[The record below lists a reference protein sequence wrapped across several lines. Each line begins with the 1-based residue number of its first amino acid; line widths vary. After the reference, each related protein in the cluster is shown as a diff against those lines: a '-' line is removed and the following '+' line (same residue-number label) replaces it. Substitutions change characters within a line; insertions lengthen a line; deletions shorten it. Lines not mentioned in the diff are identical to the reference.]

1 MKIFK
6 NNAIKREKHELAQCL
21 SSVSIL
27 SNIALMTLLVLT
39 MASCVEKE
47 PAYGNFGGKDV
58 DFTYN
63 VDGNEYTLD
72 FYVVSTI
79 KFNNTSEKSGNV
91 TWDFGDGSTSSD
103 QNPTHKYSKAGLY
116 QVTLTVD
123 GVGKRT
129 YPLLIYDIAPVL
141 SVVEQSAETV
151 VINDVTV
158 LLDISLPNPEDL
170 ECKYVWKFP
179 DGTTL
184 EDGSPIEEFTGY
196 SHADGTVDNPGKL
209 KFKNI
214 GSQKIELQT
223 WFDINGENRRLEDS
237 YVNVQVGS
245 SIPCP
250 TLYYAVFGGNIKA
263 YKLVDMSQLPAGTKN
278 MPFDMGVSSGNMPT
292 TLVFAT
298 VEEKDYVYILDC
310 GKQYYYVNDENSV
323 LGDGKIS
330 VMTADGT
337 DVSTMVT
344 NVGGQ
349 AFNDPFQGF
358 ADQATG
364 YLYYTDRNTGIRRLP
379 LTTRGEREATNFN
392 STAGY
397 FCVNNMLNYYGNGI
411 AYGAIHTGLY
421 QDRTGV
427 FWWGKNY
434 SGNGIYRFRTS
445 DIGEPSATKT
455 GPIPFPI
462 VLQAT
467 QPRAFTLDED
477 LGNLYVWMCKGGTPG
492 PGFTCYPMPGPS
504 QGLEYD
510 QYTTFINMEA
520 NPENTT
526 ADEGVYTTQFAV
538 DAVTHFVYFGFRAA
552 STESTYTT
560 GLKYYD
566 PTDKKVHD
574 FNGNRDRILGLCVNP
589 RLTNLF

>member
-6 NNAIKREKHELAQCL
+6 N
-21 SSVSIL
+21 
-27 SNIALMTLLVLT
+27 IALMALMVLS
-39 MASCVEKE
+39 MFSCVEKE
-47 PAYGNFGGKDV
+47 PVYGNFPGKDV

-63 VDGNEYTLD
+63 VDGDEYSLD

-79 KFNNTSEKSGNV
+79 KFNNTSSKSGSV

-103 QNPTHKYSKAGLY
+103 QNPTHKYAQAGLY
-116 QVTLTVD
+116 NVTLTVD
-123 GVGKRT
+123 GVGQRT

-151 VINDVTV
+151 VINEVTV
-158 LLDISLPNPEDL
+158 LLDIALPNPEDL

-179 DGTTL
+179 EGTTL
-184 EDGSPIEEFTGY
+184 EDGTAITEFTGY
-196 SHADGTVDNPGKL
+196 SHSDGSVDNPGRL

-223 WFDINGENRRLEDS
+223 WFDVNGENRRLEDS

-250 TLYYAVFGGNIKA
+250 TLYYAVMGGNIKA
-263 YKLVDMSQLPAGTKN
+263 YKLIEPERLPPGTKN

-292 TLVFAT
+292 NLVFAT
-298 VEEKDYVYILDC
+298 VEGRDYVYILDC
-310 GKQYYYVNDENSV
+310 GKQYYYVNDENGV

-349 AFNDPFQGF
+349 AFNDPFQGC
-358 ADQATG
+358 ADQLNG

-379 LTTRGEREATNFN
+379 LTTRGERETTVYS

-411 AYGAIHTGLY
+411 AYGAIHTGIL
-421 QDRTGV
+421 QDKNGV

-434 SGNGIYRFRTS
+434 SGNGIYRFRTT
-445 DIGEPSATKT
+445 DIGEASATKT

-467 QPRAFTLDED
+467 QPRAFTIDEE
-477 LGNLYVWMCKGGTPG
+477 LNNLYVWMCKGGTPG
-492 PGFTCYPMPGPS
+492 PGFTCYPLPGAS
-504 QGLEYD
+504 EGLDYD
-510 QYTTFINMEA
+510 KFTTYITMEA

-538 DAVTHFVYFGFRAA
+538 DMLSHYVYFGFRAA

-560 GLKYYD
+560 GLKYFD
-566 PTDKKVHD
+566 PTTKKVMD
-574 FNGNRDRILGLCVNP
+574 FNGNKERILGLCINP
-589 RLTNLF
+589 RTTQLF

>member
-1 MKIFK
+1 MAFMVI
-6 NNAIKREKHELAQCL
+6 
-21 SSVSIL
+21 S
-27 SNIALMTLLVLT
+27 
-39 MASCVEKE
+39 MASCVEKD
-47 PAYGNFGGKDV
+47 PVYGNFPGKDV

-63 VDGNEYTLD
+63 VDGDEYTLD

-79 KFNNTSEKSGNV
+79 KFNNTSSASGNV

-103 QNPTHKYSKAGLY
+103 QNPTHKYAKAGIY
-116 QVTLTVD
+116 NVTLTVD
-123 GVGKRT
+123 GAGKQT

-158 LLDISLPNPEDL
+158 LLDIALPNPEDL

-179 DGTTL
+179 EGTSL
-184 EDGSPIEEFTGY
+184 EDGTPITEFTGY
-196 SHADGTVDNPGKL
+196 SHSDGTVDNPGKL
-209 KFKNI
+209 RFKNI

-250 TLYYAVFGGNIKA
+250 TLYYAVKGGNIKA
-263 YKLVDMSQLPAGTKN
+263 YKLVDLSQLPSGTKN
-278 MPFDMGVSSGNMPT
+278 MPFDMGVNSGNMPT

-298 VEEKDYVYILDC
+298 VENKDYVYILDC
-310 GKQYYYVNDENSV
+310 GKQYYYVNDENGV

-337 DVSTMVT
+337 DVATMVS
-344 NVGGQ
+344 NVGRQ

-358 ADQATG
+358 SDGT
-364 YLYYTDRNTGIRRLP
+364 YLYYTDRNTGIRRMP
-379 LTTRGEREATNFN
+379 LTARGEVESTNFN

-397 FCVNNMLNYYGNGI
+397 FCVNNMLQYYGNGI
-411 AYGAIHTGLY
+411 AYGAIHTGLL
-421 QDRTGV
+421 QDRSGT

-445 DIGEPSATKT
+445 DIGEASSTKP

-467 QPRAFTLDED
+467 QPRAFILDED
-477 LGNLYVWMCKGGTPG
+477 
-492 PGFTCYPMPGPS
+492 
-504 QGLEYD
+504 
-510 QYTTFINMEA
+510 
-520 NPENTT
+520 
-526 ADEGVYTTQFAV
+526 
-538 DAVTHFVYFGFRAA
+538 
-552 STESTYTT
+552 
-560 GLKYYD
+560 
-566 PTDKKVHD
+566 
-574 FNGNRDRILGLCVNP
+574 
-589 RLTNLF
+589 

>member
-6 NNAIKREKHELAQCL
+6 N
-21 SSVSIL
+21 
-27 SNIALMTLLVLT
+27 IALMALMVLS
-39 MASCVEKE
+39 MFSCVEKE
-47 PAYGNFGGKDV
+47 PVYGNFPGKDV

-63 VDGNEYTLD
+63 VDGDEYTLD

-79 KFNNTSEKSGNV
+79 KFNNTSSKSGSV

-103 QNPTHKYSKAGLY
+103 QNPTHKYAQAGLY
-116 QVTLTVD
+116 NVTLTVD
-123 GVGKRT
+123 GVGQRT

-151 VINDVTV
+151 VINEVTV
-158 LLDISLPNPEDL
+158 LLDIALPNPEDL

-179 DGTTL
+179 EGTTL
-184 EDGSPIEEFTGY
+184 EDGTAITEFTGY
-196 SHADGTVDNPGKL
+196 SHSDGSVDNPGRL

-223 WFDINGENRRLEDS
+223 WFDVNGENRRLEDS

-250 TLYYAVFGGNIKA
+250 TLYYAVMGGNIKA
-263 YKLVDMSQLPAGTKN
+263 YKLIEPERLPPGTKN

-292 TLVFAT
+292 NLVFAT
-298 VEEKDYVYILDC
+298 VEGRDYVYILDC
-310 GKQYYYVNDENSV
+310 GKQYYYVNDENGV

-349 AFNDPFQGF
+349 AFNDPFQGC
-358 ADQATG
+358 ADQLNG

-379 LTTRGEREATNFN
+379 LTTRGERETTVYS

-411 AYGAIHTGLY
+411 AYGAIHTGIL
-421 QDRTGV
+421 QDKNGV

-434 SGNGIYRFRTS
+434 SGNGIYRFRTT
-445 DIGEPSATKT
+445 DIGEASATKT

-467 QPRAFTLDED
+467 QPRAFTIDEE
-477 LGNLYVWMCKGGTPG
+477 LNNLYVWMCKGGTPG
-492 PGFTCYPMPGPS
+492 PGFTCYPLPGANE
-504 QGLEYD
+504 GLDYD
-510 QYTTFINMEA
+510 KFTTYITMEA

-538 DAVTHFVYFGFRAA
+538 DMLSHYVYFGFRAA

-560 GLKYYD
+560 GLKYFD
-566 PTDKKVHD
+566 PTTKKVMD
-574 FNGNRDRILGLCVNP
+574 FNGNKERILGLCINP
-589 RLTNLF
+589 RTTQLF

>member
-6 NNAIKREKHELAQCL
+6 
-21 SSVSIL
+21 
-27 SNIALMTLLVLT
+27 NIALMTLVVLAL
-39 MASCVEKE
+39 ASCVEKE
-47 PAYGNFGGKDV
+47 PVYGNFGGKDV

-63 VDGNEYTLD
+63 VDGDEYTLD

-79 KFNNTSEKSGNV
+79 KFNNTSEKSGSV
-91 TWDFGDGSTSSD
+91 TWNFGDGSTSTD

-158 LLDISLPNPEDL
+158 LLDIALPNPEDL

-179 DGTTL
+179 EGTTL
-184 EDGSPIEEFTGY
+184 EDGTVINEFIGY
-196 SHADGTVDNPGKL
+196 SHSDGTVDNPGKL

-292 TLVFAT
+292 TLVFAS
-298 VEEKDYVYILDC
+298 VEDKDYVYILDC
-310 GKQYYYVNDENSV
+310 GKQYYYVNDENGV

-358 ADQATG
+358 ADQVGG

-379 LTTRGEREATNFN
+379 LTTRGEREQTVF
-392 STAGY
+392 SSIAGY

-445 DIGEPSATKT
+445 DIGEASATKT

-492 PGFTCYPMPGPS
+492 PGFTCYPMPGPT
-504 QGLEYD
+504 QGLDYD
-510 QYTTFINMEA
+510 QYTAFINMEA

-538 DAVTHFVYFGFRAA
+538 DALTHFVYFGFRAA
-552 STESTYTT
+552 STEKNYTT

-566 PTDKKVHD
+566 PVQKKVID
-574 FNGNRDRILGLCVNP
+574 FNNNKERILGLCINP

>member
-1 MKIFK
+1 
-6 NNAIKREKHELAQCL
+6 
-21 SSVSIL
+21 
-27 SNIALMTLLVLT
+27 MTLVVLAL
-39 MASCVEKE
+39 ASCVEKE
-47 PAYGNFGGKDV
+47 PVYGNFGGKDV

-63 VDGNEYTLD
+63 VDGDEYTLD

-79 KFNNTSEKSGNV
+79 KFNNTSEKSGSV
-91 TWDFGDGSTSSD
+91 TWNFGDGSTSTD

-158 LLDISLPNPEDL
+158 LLDIALPNPEDL

-179 DGTTL
+179 EGTTL
-184 EDGSPIEEFTGY
+184 EDGTVINEFIGY
-196 SHADGTVDNPGKL
+196 SHSDGTVDNPGKL

-292 TLVFAT
+292 TLVFAS
-298 VEEKDYVYILDC
+298 VEDKDYVYILDC
-310 GKQYYYVNDENSV
+310 GKQYYYVNDENGV

-358 ADQATG
+358 ADQVGG

-379 LTTRGEREATNFN
+379 LTTRGEREQTVF
-392 STAGY
+392 SSIAGY

-445 DIGEPSATKT
+445 DIGEASATKT

-492 PGFTCYPMPGPS
+492 PGFTCYPMPGPT
-504 QGLEYD
+504 QGLDYD
-510 QYTTFINMEA
+510 QYTAFINMEA

-538 DAVTHFVYFGFRAA
+538 DALTHFVYFGFRAA
-552 STESTYTT
+552 STEKNYTT

-566 PTDKKVHD
+566 PVQKKVID
-574 FNGNRDRILGLCVNP
+574 FNNNKERILGLCINP

>member
-1 MKIFK
+1 
-6 NNAIKREKHELAQCL
+6 
-21 SSVSIL
+21 
-27 SNIALMTLLVLT
+27 MTLVVLAL
-39 MASCVEKE
+39 ASCVEKD
-47 PAYGNFGGKDV
+47 PVYGNFGGKDV

-63 VDGNEYTLD
+63 VDGDEYTLD

-79 KFNNTSEKSGNV
+79 KFNNTSSKGGAV
-91 TWDFGDGSTSSD
+91 TWNFGDGETSTD
-103 QNPTHKYSKAGLY
+103 QNPTHKYAKAGIY
-116 QVTLTVD
+116 NVTLTVD
-123 GVGKRT
+123 GVGKQT

-141 SVVEQSAETV
+141 SVKEQSAETV

-158 LLDISLPNPEDL
+158 LLDIALPNPEDL

-179 DGTTL
+179 EGTAL
-184 EDGSPIEEFTGY
+184 EDGTVINEFTGY
-196 SHADGTVDNPGKL
+196 SHSDGTVDNPGKL

-292 TLVFAT
+292 TLVFAS
-298 VEEKDYVYILDC
+298 VEDKDYVYILDC
-310 GKQYYYVNDENSV
+310 GKQYYYVNDENGV

-358 ADQATG
+358 ADQVGG

-379 LTTRGEREATNFN
+379 LTTRGEREQTVF
-392 STAGY
+392 SSIAGY

-445 DIGEPSATKT
+445 DIGEASATKT

-492 PGFTCYPMPGPS
+492 PGFTCYPMPGPT
-504 QGLEYD
+504 QGLDYD

-538 DAVTHFVYFGFRAA
+538 DALTHFVYFGFRAA
-552 STESTYTT
+552 TTEKNYTT
-560 GLKYYD
+560 GLKYFD
-566 PTDKKVHD
+566 PVQKKVID
-574 FNGNRDRILGLCVNP
+574 FNNNKERILGLCINP

>member
-1 MKIFK
+1 M
-6 NNAIKREKHELAQCL
+6 
-21 SSVSIL
+21 
-27 SNIALMTLLVLT
+27 ALMVLS
-39 MASCVEKE
+39 MFSCVEKE
-47 PAYGNFGGKDV
+47 PVYGNFPGKDV

-63 VDGNEYTLD
+63 VDGDEYSLD

-79 KFNNTSEKSGNV
+79 KFNNTSSKSGSV

-103 QNPTHKYSKAGLY
+103 QNPTHKYAQAGLY
-116 QVTLTVD
+116 NVTLTVD
-123 GVGKRT
+123 GVGQRT

-151 VINDVTV
+151 VINEVTV
-158 LLDISLPNPEDL
+158 LLDIALPNPEDL

-179 DGTTL
+179 EGTTL
-184 EDGSPIEEFTGY
+184 EDGTAITEFTGY
-196 SHADGTVDNPGKL
+196 SHSDGSVDNPGRL

-223 WFDINGENRRLEDS
+223 WFDVNGENRRLEDS

-250 TLYYAVFGGNIKA
+250 TLYYAVMGGNIKA
-263 YKLVDMSQLPAGTKN
+263 YKLIEPERLPPGTKN

-292 TLVFAT
+292 NLVFAT
-298 VEEKDYVYILDC
+298 VEGRDYVYILDC
-310 GKQYYYVNDENSV
+310 GKQYYYVNDENGV

-349 AFNDPFQGF
+349 AFNDPFQGC
-358 ADQATG
+358 ADQLNG

-379 LTTRGEREATNFN
+379 LTTRGERETTVYS

-411 AYGAIHTGLY
+411 AYGAIHTGIL
-421 QDRTGV
+421 QDKNGV

-434 SGNGIYRFRTS
+434 SGNGIYRFRTT
-445 DIGEPSATKT
+445 DIGEASATKT

-467 QPRAFTLDED
+467 QPRAFTIDEE
-477 LGNLYVWMCKGGTPG
+477 LNNLYVWMCKGGTPG
-492 PGFTCYPMPGPS
+492 PGFTCYPLPGAS
-504 QGLEYD
+504 EGLDYD
-510 QYTTFINMEA
+510 KFTTYITMEA

-538 DAVTHFVYFGFRAA
+538 DMLSHYVYFGFRAA

-560 GLKYYD
+560 GLKYFD
-566 PTDKKVHD
+566 PTTKKVMD
-574 FNGNRDRILGLCVNP
+574 FNGNKERILGLCINP
-589 RLTNLF
+589 RTTQLF

>member
-1 MKIFK
+1 MKIIK
-6 NNAIKREKHELAQCL
+6 KNAIKREKHKLAQSL
-21 SSVSIL
+21 ASMSIL
-27 SNIALMTLLVLT
+27 SGIAMALMVLT
-39 MASCVEKE
+39 FASCVEKE
-47 PAYGNFGGKDV
+47 PVYGNFGGKDV

-63 VDGNEYTLD
+63 VDGDEYTLD

-91 TWDFGDGSTSSD
+91 TWDFGDGKTSSD
-103 QNPTHKYSKAGLY
+103 QNPTHKYDKAGVY
-116 QVTLTVD
+116 NVTLTVD
-123 GVGKRT
+123 GVGQRT

-141 SVVEQSAETV
+141 SVKEQSAETV

-158 LLDISLPNPEDL
+158 LLDIALPNPEDL

-179 DGTTL
+179 EGTTL
-184 EDGSPIEEFTGY
+184 EDGTPITEFTGY
-196 SHADGTVDNPGKL
+196 SHSDGTVDNPGKV

-263 YKLVDMSQLPAGTKN
+263 YKLVDMSKLPSGTKN
-278 MPFDMGVSSGNMPT
+278 MPFDMGVNSGNMPT
-292 TLVFAT
+292 TLVFAS
-298 VEEKDYVYILDC
+298 VENKDYVYILDC
-310 GKQYYYVNDENSV
+310 GKQYYYVNDENGV

-337 DVSTMVT
+337 DVSTMIT
-344 NVGGQ
+344 NVGGP

-358 ADQATG
+358 SDGTN
-364 YLYYTDRNTGIRRLP
+364 LYYTDRNTGIRRIP
-379 LTTRGEREATNFN
+379 LTTRGERETTNFN
-392 STAGY
+392 SIAGY
-397 FCVNNMLNYYGNGI
+397 FVVNNMLNYYGNGI
-411 AYGAIHTGLY
+411 AYGAIHTGIL
-421 QDRTGV
+421 QDRSGV

-445 DIGEPSATKT
+445 DIGEASATKT

-462 VLQAT
+462 LLQAT
-467 QPRAFTLDED
+467 QPRAFTIDE
-477 LGNLYVWMCKGGTPG
+477 GIGALYVWMCKGGTPG
-492 PGFTCYPMPGPS
+492 PGFTHYPLPGPTE
-504 QGLEYD
+504 GLDYD
-510 QYTTFINMEA
+510 KYTKFITMEA

-538 DAVTHFVYFGFRAA
+538 DAATHFVYFGFRAA
-552 STESTYTT
+552 TTEKTYTT
-560 GLKYYD
+560 GLKYYNPD
-566 PTDKKVHD
+566 TKTVVD
-574 FNGNRDRILGLCVNP
+574 FNNNRERILGLCINP
-589 RLTNLF
+589 RETFLF

>member
-1 MKIFK
+1 MKIK
-6 NNAIKREKHELAQCL
+6 NL
-21 SSVSIL
+21 
-27 SNIALMTLLVLT
+27 ALMTLVVLAL
-39 MASCVEKE
+39 ASCVEKD
-47 PAYGNFGGKDV
+47 PVYGNFGGKDV

-63 VDGNEYTLD
+63 VDGDEYTLD

-79 KFNNTSEKSGNV
+79 KFNNTSSKGGAV
-91 TWDFGDGSTSSD
+91 TWNFGDGETSTD
-103 QNPTHKYSKAGLY
+103 QNPTHKYAKAGIY
-116 QVTLTVD
+116 NVTLTVD
-123 GVGKRT
+123 GVGKQT

-141 SVVEQSAETV
+141 SVKEQSAETV

-158 LLDISLPNPEDL
+158 LLDIALPNPEDL

-179 DGTTL
+179 EGTAL
-184 EDGSPIEEFTGY
+184 EDGTVINEFTGY
-196 SHADGTVDNPGKL
+196 SHSDGTVDNPGKL

-292 TLVFAT
+292 TLVFAS
-298 VEEKDYVYILDC
+298 VEDKDYVYILDC
-310 GKQYYYVNDENSV
+310 GKQYYYVNDENGV

-358 ADQATG
+358 ADQVGG

-379 LTTRGEREATNFN
+379 LTTRGEREQTVF
-392 STAGY
+392 SSIAGY

-445 DIGEPSATKT
+445 DIGEASATKT

-492 PGFTCYPMPGPS
+492 PGFTCYPMPGPT
-504 QGLEYD
+504 QGLDYD

-538 DAVTHFVYFGFRAA
+538 DALTHFVYFGFRAA
-552 STESTYTT
+552 TTEKNYTT
-560 GLKYYD
+560 GLKYFD
-566 PTDKKVHD
+566 PVQKKVID
-574 FNGNRDRILGLCVNP
+574 FNNNKERILGLCINP